1 MLSVKID
8 NGDIMEI
15 KNIVEVTVL
24 LGYYGN
30 LLSEKQQ
37 AYLVAYLEED
47 YSISEIAKEYSVSR
61 QAVYDQIK
69 KGVNQLY
76 EIEEKLEIVKRD
88 KQLKSLIEA
97 LDVKLNERDKLLAL
111 L

>member
-1 MLSVKID
+1 
-8 NGDIMEI
+8 MEI

-47 YSISEIAKEYSVSR
+47 YSLSEIAKEYTVSR

-88 KQLKSLIEA
+88 KQLKSIIET
-97 LDVKLNERDKLLAL
+97 LNRELPVRERLLQL

>member
-1 MLSVKID
+1 
-8 NGDIMEI
+8 MEI

-37 AYLVAYLEED
+37 SYLEAYLEED
-47 YSISEIAKEYSVSR
+47 YSLSEIAKEYQVSR

-69 KGVNQLY
+69 KAVSQLY
-76 EIEEKLEIVKRD
+76 DIESKVEMVKRD
-88 KQLKSLIEA
+88 EQLKREIATLSISSE
-97 LDVKLNERDKLLAL
+97 ERAKLLAL